1 LIIDDQIP
9 RDQECGVSGLN
20 VQIRAAGV
28 ERTVAESVY
37 VHPVDPVK
45 VVSVRADRRWQRR
58 PRCGVCRVRAPL
70 YDRGHRRRWRSL
82 DDGLLRVYL
91 EADLPRVTC
100 PEHGVVMVAV
110 PWARHDAGHTLPFD
124 EYVAWFAVAAPKTVT
139 AKLLRINWH
148 TVGAIVARV
157 MKDRDG
163 QDGDRLA
170 GLTRVGIDEVHF
182 TKGQRYLTVVVDHDS
197 GRLLYVVEGRSK
209 ATVHGFFDLLGT
221 ERSHGLTHIS
231 ADGAEWISLVV
242 AERAPNAALCL
253 DPFHVVKWAG
263 DALDE
268 VRRQVWNEARRGG
281 MKAHAKALKDSR
293 YALWKKPQDLSEKQE
308 LKLALIAEVNKPLYR
323 AYLLK
328 EQLRMVFAPGGP
340 ERIYLLNDWLA
351 WASRSKLEPFVKL
364 ARTIRARRTDIT
376 NALTFKLGNA
386 RVESMNQKI
395 RLIIR
400 RAYGFRSVEALRAM
414 ILLCL
419 AGYARPL
426 PGRGHP
432 EAT

>member
-1 LIIDDQIP
+1 
-9 RDQECGVSGLN
+9 V
-20 VQIRAAGV
+20 V
-28 ERTVAESVY
+28 ESVY

-45 VVSVRADRRWQRR
+45 VVSVRADRRWERR
-58 PRCGVCRVRAPL
+58 PRCGVCRARAPL

-100 PEHGVVMVAV
+100 GEHGVVIAAV
-110 PWARHDAGHTLPFD
+110 PWARHDAGHTLAFD
-124 EYVAWFAVAAPKTVT
+124 EQVAWFAVGASKKLVAE
-139 AKLLRINWH
+139 LLRINWH
-148 TVGAIVARV
+148 TVGAIVTRV

-170 GLTRVGIDEVHF
+170 GVTRVGIDEVHF
-182 TKGQRYLTVVVDHDS
+182 AKGQRYLTVVVDHDS

-209 ATVHGFFDLLGT
+209 TSVEGFFDLLGE

-231 ADGAEWISLVV
+231 ADGAEWIARVV
-242 AERAPNAALCL
+242 EVRAPNAALCL

-268 VRRQVWNEARRGG
+268 VRRQVWNQARRSG

-293 YALWKKPQDLSEKQE
+293 YALWKRPEDLNEKQE

-328 EQLRMVFAPGGP
+328 EQLRMVFAPGGL
-340 ERIYLLNDWLA
+340 ERVYLLNDWLA
-351 WASRSKLEPFVKL
+351 WASRSRLEPFVKL
-364 ARTIRARRTDIT
+364 ARTIRDRKIDIC
-376 NALTFKLGNA
+376 NSLTFRLSNA

-426 PGRGHP
+426 PGRTHP
-432 EAT
+432 EVT

>member
-1 LIIDDQIP
+1 
-9 RDQECGVSGLN
+9 V
-20 VQIRAAGV
+20 V
-28 ERTVAESVY
+28 ESVY

-45 VVSVRADRRWQRR
+45 VVSVRADRRWERR

-91 EADLPRVTC
+91 EADLPRVSC
-100 PEHGVVMVAV
+100 GEHGVVIAAV
-110 PWARHDAGHTLPFD
+110 PWARHDAGHTLAFD
-124 EYVAWFAVAAPKTVT
+124 EQVAWFAVGASKKLVAE
-139 AKLLRINWH
+139 LLRINWH
-148 TVGAIVARV
+148 TVGAIVTRV

-170 GLTRVGIDEVHF
+170 GVTRVGIDEVHF
-182 TKGQRYLTVVVDHDS
+182 AKGQRYLTVVVDHDS

-209 ATVHGFFDLLGT
+209 TSVEGFFDLLGE

-231 ADGAEWISLVV
+231 ADGAEWIARVV
-242 AERAPNAALCL
+242 EVRAPNAALCL

-268 VRRQVWNEARRGG
+268 VRRQVWNQARRSG

-293 YALWKKPQDLSEKQE
+293 YALWKRPEDLNEKQE

-328 EQLRMVFAPGGP
+328 EQLRMVFAPGGL
-340 ERIYLLNDWLA
+340 ERVYLLNDWLA
-351 WASRSKLEPFVKL
+351 WASRSRLEPFVKL
-364 ARTIRARRTDIT
+364 ARTIRDRKIDIC
-376 NALTFKLGNA
+376 NSLTFRLSNA

-426 PGRGHP
+426 PGRTHP
-432 EAT
+432 EVT